1 MSSRVVSTVAGAL
14 RDEEGGARMNNEP
27 PDPFDGEPEEHWPGM
42 DPQAPLTETE
52 RAELMDDLGDLESFQ
67 EILEPTG
74 IRGLVVECPD
84 CREPHYF
91 DWGLLKNNL
100 THVLGDNSPRVHEP
114 AFDPNPEDYVTW
126 DYARGY
132 TDCWQDIYGATEEE
146 KP

>member
-1 MSSRVVSTVAGAL
+1 MT
-14 RDEEGGARMNNEP
+14 NEP
-27 PDPFDGEPEEHWPGM
+27 PDPFEDEPHEHLPGGM
-42 DPQAPLTETE
+42 EPQAPLTETE

-74 IRGLVVECPD
+74 VRGLVIECPD

-132 TDCWQDIYGATEEE
+132 TDCWQDIYGGGAEDEDR
-146 KP
+146 P